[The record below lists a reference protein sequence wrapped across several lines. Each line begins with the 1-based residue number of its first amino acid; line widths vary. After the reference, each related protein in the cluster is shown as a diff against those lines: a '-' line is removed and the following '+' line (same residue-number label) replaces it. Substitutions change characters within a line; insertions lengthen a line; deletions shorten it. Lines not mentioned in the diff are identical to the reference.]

1 MLVKDISPG
10 KISSWPDPLWNFQ
23 NQLLIGIAKPPFSF
37 YSKCSFWKSNG
48 TTSGTV
54 PIVDLGNG
62 TLSNGGRSIS
72 SKFYFLFDDRIHGY
86 ELWVTDGTQSATN
99 MVADVMPGAE
109 GSFPTVVAELNGRAI
124 FTARFQP
131 GARGLFITDG
141 SASGTTM
148 LRNASGTNFTSFQSR
163 VLFTVYEGSTSSL
176 WESDGTA
183 LGTQRLP
190 GSPKDCYQ
198 LTRINDQLFISTY
211 SNGDQ
216 LWVLNSEN
224 KFRKILPPNFCC
236 SVSDQARMDST
247 LLFQGQD
254 NLGAVYLWKTN
265 GDRTSTTLVR
275 KFGAHF
281 FTFVASNNKVAILAL
296 RSRDGWV
303 TNGTMEGTFALGIPY
318 LGECV
323 PFHGIFVC
331 GAGPTG
337 NVRLWRTDGS
347 KMGTYLLR

>member
-10 KISSWPDPLWNFQ
+10 KISSWPEFLWNFQ
-23 NQLLIGIAKPPFSF
+23 NQLLIGIGKPP
-37 YSKCSFWKSNG
+37 YSYPSRYSFWKSNG

-62 TLSNGGRSIS
+62 GLNGGRSIS
-72 SKFYFLFDDRIHGY
+72 SKFYFEFDDRIHGF
-86 ELWVTDGTQSATN
+86 ELWVTDGTQAATN

-109 GSFPTVVAELNGRAI
+109 SSFPTVVAELNGRAI

-131 GARGLFITDG
+131 GVRGLFVTDG

-148 LRNASGTNFTSFQSR
+148 LRNASGRNFTSFQSR
-163 VLFTVYEGSTSSL
+163 VLFIVDEGSTPFL
-176 WESDGTA
+176 WESDGTV
-183 LGTQRLP
+183 LGTKRFP
-190 GSPKDCYQ
+190 GSPKDPYQ

-216 LWVLNSEN
+216 IWVLNSES
-224 KFRKILPPNFCC
+224 KFRQVLPPNFCC
-236 SVSDQARMDST
+236 SVHEQARIDST
-247 LLFQGQD
+247 LLFYGQD
-254 NLGAVYLWKTN
+254 NLLASYLWKTN
-265 GDRTSTTLVR
+265 GDRASTALVR
-275 KFGAHF
+275 KFGPHLF
-281 FTFVASNNKVAILAL
+281 SFVASNNKVAVLAL
-296 RSRDGWV
+296 RSGDGWV
-303 TNGTMEGTFALGIPY
+303 TNGTTEGTFDLGIRD
-318 LGECV
+318 LGGCV

-331 GAGPTG
+331 SAGPTG